1 MPHSEITEVVLV
13 HCNVVQQDYQQDSG
27 VLYTIISNELFGQLW
42 DTSPQNI
49 IFLKTFDSEILYIEV
64 RCIDWNSNP
73 LETEDKI
80 KITLVID

>member
-1 MPHSEITEVVLV
+1 MPHSEINEVVLV